1 MEEKYHSDHFEN
13 GIQSPEES
21 VNREETN
28 QSSRLL
34 GNETSTTSVITLRYK
49 FNVIVFRF
57 KILMKGY

>member
-34 GNETSTTSVITLRYK
+34 GNETSTTSVINEGREL
-49 FNVIVFRF
+49 FPLAIVYFE
-57 KILMKGY
+57 IQV